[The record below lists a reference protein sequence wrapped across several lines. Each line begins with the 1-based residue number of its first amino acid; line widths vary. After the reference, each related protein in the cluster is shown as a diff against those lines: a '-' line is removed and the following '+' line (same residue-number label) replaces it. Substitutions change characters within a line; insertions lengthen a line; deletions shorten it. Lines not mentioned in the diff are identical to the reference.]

1 MGGGTFNEG
10 SVRELAGRGKLVEV
24 RPQMG
29 KQGSKLWVGWGGN
42 SGMAFRVM
50 LELLVAPCVQDGGG
64 GQRRCF
70 RAGLT
75 KRIVAGGEQGWGMV
89 S

>member
-1 MGGGTFNEG
+1 
-10 SVRELAGRGKLVEV
+10 
-24 RPQMG
+24 
-29 KQGSKLWVGWGGN
+29 
-42 SGMAFRVM
+42 MAFRVM